1 MTFVREIVP
10 VARER
15 LVIVGDDALLTEAAK
30 FLDGRHI
37 NLVII
42 CDKTGAMVGIVTR
55 TDIVRRIALC
65 QGCGCT
71 APVAAVMTKDV
82 TCCRP
87 SDLLQ
92 DVWSTMKER
101 NLLHVPIVD
110 ENFKPLG
117 VINARD
123 ALLVLME
130 KAEFESS
137 MLRDYV
143 MNIGY
148 R

>member
-1 MTFVREIVP
+1 MTFVSEIIP

-15 LVIVGDDALLTEAAK
+15 LVIVMEDALLAEAAR

-37 NLVII
+37 NLVVV
-42 CDKTGAMVGIVTR
+42 CDKAGAMVGIVTR
-55 TDIVRRIALC
+55 TDIVRMIALC
-65 QGCGCT
+65 QGCSCT

-82 TCCRP
+82 TFFRP
-87 SDLLQ
+87 SDLLR
-92 DVWSTMKER
+92 DVWSTMKEW

-123 ALLVLME
+123 VLLVLVGD
-130 KAEFESS
+130 AEY
-137 MLRDYV
+137 DYV
-143 MNIGY
+143 ITS
-148 R
+148 